1 MRKKTAVFLLIF
13 LLGITLFPLKV
24 KADMGPKPKI
34 TIIVTNPPE
43 EEYYLDILV
52 NYDLPL
58 YDNLK
63 GKRDLFDQTKL
74 SLLENY
80 SENGWYPALA
90 HGTRRKLW
98 GNLKGH
104 RKDQTMVHTFGYFG
118 VPDRYKIIVVTP
130 DNRVAV
136 SREIERV
143 SYASTIYYDYKTGA
157 VTEQK
162 GLSLA
167 WTYMKQFLM
176 SLLPT
181 LIIEGF
187 VLVLFRYKKAE
198 TLAVFFF
205 TNVITTAVMTLFM
218 STSLLKLGLYSS
230 YAVFFFV
237 EVIVAIAEALAYLL
251 LFHEGSIRKRI
262 AYAATA
268 NIVSSFA
275 MLPLM
280 YLEYLLFL

>member
-130 DNRVAV
+130 DNRCGIARDRTGILRFDHILRLQNRRGHRAKRLEPCLDLHEAV
-136 SREIERV
+136 FDV
-143 SYASTIYYDYKTGA
+143 SASDADYRRFCPRSFPL
-157 VTEQK
+157 QK
-162 GLSLA
+162 G
-167 WTYMKQFLM
+167 
-176 SLLPT
+176 
-181 LIIEGF
+181 
-187 VLVLFRYKKAE
+187 
-198 TLAVFFF
+198 
-205 TNVITTAVMTLFM
+205 
-218 STSLLKLGLYSS
+218 
-230 YAVFFFV
+230 
-237 EVIVAIAEALAYLL
+237 
-251 LFHEGSIRKRI
+251 
-262 AYAATA
+262 
-268 NIVSSFA
+268 
-275 MLPLM
+275 
-280 YLEYLLFL
+280 